1 MKIDRVLAGIDFGP
15 STEIVTAYALFFA
28 KTMGA
33 SLNLLYVIDYL
44 VTPPAYLAPYM
55 EEEKKTA
62 EKRFETLKKQLA
74 DAGIKTETDVTVGRL
89 HEAFDAAVEKINADM
104 LVLGFKP
111 HALRRSSSEKLIKG
125 LKMPMLVVRGGKA
138 ESARM
143 DSIKIRRILCPTDFS
158 EESKKALKFAN
169 DLKDIFSAEMAVIHV
184 LPNHIIKIKIEKVRD
199 RDRMLQELND
209 EARDNLNNF
218 LSNYDIEKSGV
229 IEEGEPDKRIISFSK
244 EKDIDLIV
252 MGARGLGLMKGMII
266 GSVTDAVLKSSPCPV
281 LVIH

>member
-55 EEEKKTA
+55 EEEKKVA
-62 EKRFETLKKQLA
+62 EKNFTALKERFA
-74 DAGIKTETDVTVGRL
+74 DAGIKIETEIIIGRL
-89 HEAFDAAVEKINADM
+89 RESFEAVVEKTNADM
-104 LVLGFKP
+104 LVLGFTS
-111 HALRRSSSEKLIKG
+111 HVLRRSSSEKLIKG
-125 LKMPMLVVRGGKA
+125 LQMPMLVVRGEKA

-199 RDRMLQELND
+199 RDRVLQELND
-209 EARDNLNNF
+209 EARDNLNNL

-229 IEEGEPDKRIISFSK
+229 IEEGEPAKRIISFSK

-252 MGARGLGLMKGMII
+252 MGARGLGLIKGMII

>member
-55 EEEKKTA
+55 EEEKKVA
-62 EKRFETLKKQLA
+62 EKNFTALKERFA
-74 DAGIKTETDVTVGRL
+74 DAGIKTETEIIIGRL
-89 HEAFDAAVEKINADM
+89 HESFEAVVEKINADM
-104 LVLGFKP
+104 LVLGFMS
-111 HALRRSSSEKLIKG
+111 HVLRRSSSEKLIKG
-125 LKMPMLVVRGGKA
+125 LQMPMLVVRGEKA

-229 IEEGEPDKRIISFSK
+229 IEEGEPAKRIISFSK

>member
-1 MKIDRVLAGIDFGP
+1 MKIEKILTGIDFGP
-15 STEIVTAYALFFA
+15 STEKVFAYSSFFA
-28 KTMGA
+28 EVLGA
-33 SLNLLYVIDYL
+33 SLNLLHVIDYI
-44 VTPPAYLAPYM
+44 VTPPAYLAPYIK
-55 EEEKKTA
+55 EEKKVA
-62 EKRFETLKKQLA
+62 EKKFAALEKRLRA
-74 DAGIKTETDVTVGRL
+74 SGIKAETKVISGRL
-89 HEAFDAAVEKINADM
+89 HESFNAMVEKINADM
-104 LVLGFKP
+104 LVLGFMS
-111 HALRRSSSEKLIKG
+111 HVLRRSSSEKLIKG
-125 LKMPMLVVRGGKA
+125 LQMPMLVVRGEKA

-158 EESKKALKFAN
+158 EASKKALKVAN
-169 DLKDIFSAEMAVIHV
+169 DLKDIFSAEMDVIHV

-199 RDRMLQELND
+199 RDRVLQELND
-209 EARDNLNNF
+209 EARDNLNNL

-229 IEEGEPDKRIISFSK
+229 IEEGEPDKKIISFSK

>member
-55 EEEKKTA
+55 EEEKKVA
-62 EKRFETLKKQLA
+62 EKKFAALEKRLRA
-74 DAGIKTETDVTVGRL
+74 SGIKAETKVISGRL
-89 HEAFDAAVEKINADM
+89 HESFNAMVEKINADM
-104 LVLGFKP
+104 LVLGFMS
-111 HALRRSSSEKLIKG
+111 HVLRRSSSEKLIKG
-125 LKMPMLVVRGGKA
+125 LQMPMLVVRGEKA
-138 ESARM
+138 DSARM

-158 EESKKALKFAN
+158 EASKKALKVAN

-199 RDRMLQELND
+199 RDRVLQELND
-209 EARDNLNNF
+209 EARDNLKNF

-229 IEEGEPDKRIISFSK
+229 IEEGEPAKRIISFSK

>member
-55 EEEKKTA
+55 EEEKKIA
-62 EKRFETLKKQLA
+62 EKRFETLKKRLA

-89 HEAFDAAVEKINADM
+89 HEAFDAILKKVNSDM
-104 LVLGFKP
+104 LVLGFTS
-111 HALRRSSSEKLIKG
+111 HVLRRSSSEKLIKG
-125 LKMPMLVVRGGKA
+125 LQMPMLVVRGEKA

-158 EESKKALKFAN
+158 KASGEALKVARE
-169 DLKDIFSAEMAVIHV
+169 LKNIFSAELDVMYV
-184 LPNHIIKIKIEKVRD
+184 LPNYILKKKIKKLKDRDKIIQELFEDTRENLKKILSDYNIEKAGII
-199 RDRMLQELND
+199 D
-209 EARDNLNNF
+209 EG
-218 LSNYDIEKSGV
+218 K
-229 IEEGEPDKRIISFSK
+229 PDKRIVSFSK

-252 MGARGLGLMKGMII
+252 MGARGLGFIKGMII

>member
-55 EEEKKTA
+55 EEEKKIAEKKFETL
-62 EKRFETLKKQLA
+62 EKRFE
-74 DAGIKTETDVTVGRL
+74 DNGIRTETEVVVGRL
-89 HEAFDAAVEKINADM
+89 RESFDAILKKVNSDM
-104 LVLGFKP
+104 LVLGFTS
-111 HALRRSSSEKLIKG
+111 HVLRRSSSEKLIKG
-125 LKMPMLVVRGGKA
+125 LQMPMLVVRGEKA

-199 RDRMLQELND
+199 RDRMLQELKD

-229 IEEGEPDKRIISFSK
+229 IEEGEPAKRIISFSK